1 MVRSV
6 DCHESRLCLFIGTS
20 QIGALFDKAGEGEV
34 GLHTVRAN
42 RKVRFQSE
50 IVNRCGEPSCRA
62 SLTIKKMTK
71 SHLDRKSQQKND
83 LLSGTMDRLLNR
95 VSVRRAL
102 RRQKPK
108 TQCVLPQPHVTRPRE
123 NYSAASATIRTT
135 SAAAIHSHPL
145 PICHTVHHGASISP
159 HVSVSALVDGQ

>member
-1 MVRSV
+1 MRI
-6 DCHESRLCLFIGTS
+6 E
-20 QIGALFDKAGEGEV
+20 K
-34 GLHTVRAN
+34 HTVRAH

-95 VSVRRAL
+95 VSVRRGAL
-102 RRQKPK
+102 LFKATLRPPIY
-108 TQCVLPQPHVTRPRE
+108 CILHIVVIVGIGTRCFWGGA
-123 NYSAASATIRTT
+123 NHIIFHLWYSRHDKILD
-135 SAAAIHSHPL
+135 IEHYHY
-145 PICHTVHHGASISP
+145 GW
-159 HVSVSALVDGQ
+159 

>member
-1 MVRSV
+1 MYRFRH
-6 DCHESRLCLFIGTS
+6 CHSRL
-20 QIGALFDKAGEGEV
+20 EV
-34 GLHTVRAN
+34 KRLQEFFKDRPVRPSPHCPFLKIHTVRAN

-95 VSVRRAL
+95 VSVRRVCTI
-102 RRQKPK
+102 PK
-108 TQCVLPQPHVTRPRE
+108 FLQMFCICAAYIII
-123 NYSAASATIRTT
+123 YSFSTAHRSLQ
-135 SAAAIHSHPL
+135 SK
-145 PICHTVHHGASISP
+145 
-159 HVSVSALVDGQ
+159 

>member
-1 MVRSV
+1 MRALSFQ
-6 DCHESRLCLFIGTS
+6 LF
-20 QIGALFDKAGEGEV
+20 GAADYRPCSSNV
-34 GLHTVRAN
+34 YYVHTVRAN

-95 VSVRRAL
+95 VSVRRAQSDARL
-102 RRQKPK
+102 KK
-108 TQCVLPQPHVTRPRE
+108 TH
-123 NYSAASATIRTT
+123 RTT
-135 SAAAIHSHPL
+135 EL
-145 PICHTVHHGASISP
+145 TTNHGE
-159 HVSVSALVDGQ
+159 